1 MKKLCVVLIAL
12 GLMLSMISGCGKP
25 DTVEATLNDI
35 VLEVGGTRTLS
46 SKIMI
51 GEEEKTLT
59 YHFEGA
65 NILIENYVL
74 TALVANTETTVTA
87 TADGFVGTFKVRVQ
101 ASDPDAG
108 EELSANYQYVVV
120 IGVDGAGRFFR
131 DADTPNI
138 DAIFASGAIT
148 YSCLTSKPTSS
159 AQCWGSLL
167 HGVLASAHQLNNTIA
182 ESTPYPVDSP
192 YPSFFRVIREND
204 ATATLASFSHWA
216 PLNTGI
222 IENDIDVY
230 KVEGLPDADLTNEIV
245 TYLGENKPKAMFVQF
260 DEVDAA
266 GHSLGYGT
274 DAQLSKITEIDGY
287 IGRIYEAY
295 RENGM
300 LDETLFIVTA
310 DHGGSGKSHGG
321 LSDDEKY
328 VMFAATGKTVQRGK
342 IADMEIRD
350 TAAIVLHALGYEN
363 PETWT
368 ARVPSGLFEGVV
380 AGERPVYVNKDSDRY
395 HESEPTPPEG
405 SDRYITNYIKDHA
418 LNAYLKF
425 DGDTA
430 DACNGN
436 VTQTGDLSFVDGY
449 FGQGVALQN
458 GFVTLNGYAVG
469 TDSFTVALWIKADT
483 VTSDP
488 CIFANKDW
496 QTGRNQGYAL
506 AIRNDVVRWNFGD
519 GKNRLD
525 CDVPTPKDYTDGWM
539 HIVAVVDRELNQLRL
554 CIDFQTVV
562 TVDIPEGMLEMSFDT
577 AFNGL
582 NIGQDATGA
591 YATALPAVID
601 ELMIFDGALDT
612 EDVQALASYF
622 GRPNP

>member
-1 MKKLCVVLIAL
+1 MKKICVMLIAL
-12 GLMLSMISGCGKP
+12 SLVLSVLSGCGKT
-25 DTVEATLNDI
+25 DTVEASLNDI
-35 VLEVGGTRTLS
+35 VLALGETRALP

-59 YHFEGA
+59 YQFEGSS
-65 NILIENYVL
+65 ISIENYVL
-74 TALVANTETTVTA
+74 VARVENTETTVTA
-87 TADGFVGTFKVRVQ
+87 SADGFVGTFKVQVL
-101 ASDPDAG
+101 ASDPAGG
-108 EELSANYQYVVV
+108 EEPTLNYRHVVV

-131 DADTPNI
+131 EADTPNI
-138 DAIFASGAIT
+138 DAIFANGAIT
-148 YSCLTSKPTSS
+148 YSCLTAKPTSS

-167 HGVLASAHQLNNTIA
+167 HGVLASVHQLNNTIA

-192 YPSFFRVIREND
+192 YPSFFRVIGEND
-204 ATATLASFSHWA
+204 ADATLASFSHWA

-222 IENDIDVY
+222 IENDINVH
-230 KVEGLPDADLTNEIV
+230 KVQGIPDADLTDAIV
-245 TYLGENKPKAMFVQF
+245 AYLGENKPTAMFVQF

-266 GHSLGYGT
+266 GHSTGYGT
-274 DAQLSKITEIDGY
+274 DTQLSKITEIDGY

-295 RENGM
+295 RESGM
-300 LDETLFIVTA
+300 LEETLFIVTA

-328 VMFAATGKTVQRGK
+328 VMFAATGKTVQKGK

-395 HESEPTPPEG
+395 HESEPTPEEG
-405 SDRYITNYIKDHA
+405 SDRYITNYVKEHA
-418 LNAYLKF
+418 LNAYLTF
-425 DGDTA
+425 DGDVA

-436 VTQTGDLSFVDGY
+436 VTHTGTISFVDGY
-449 FGQGVALQN
+449 FGQGVALNN
-458 GFVTLNGYAVG
+458 GFVTLNDYAVG

-525 CDVPTPKDYTDGWM
+525 CDVQTPKDYADGWM
-539 HIVAVVDRELNQLRL
+539 HIIASVDRESNQLRL

-562 TVDIPEGMLEMSFDT
+562 SVDIPTGMQGMSFDT
-577 AFNGL
+577 PFNGL
-582 NIGQDATGA
+582 HIGQDATGA

-612 EDVQALASYF
+612 DDVQALAAYF